1 LAPVTDAVLV
11 VADSTRTSRSAIQR
25 TREQLD
31 QVDARILGAVLNRSD
46 LHEARSY
53 PTNGDGDYASRHR
66 PVAAQRI
73 AAGNSRGRT
82 REHTDPS
89 G

>member
-1 LAPVTDAVLV
+1 V

-53 PTNGDGDYASRHR
+53 PTSGDGDYASRHR
-66 PVAAQRI
+66 PAPQTI

-82 REHTDPS
+82 REHTNPS